1 MMPARTRRGDRNT
14 PMSYSGDSAM
24 RPMPVWYHETYT
36 EGISRS
42 ARFPRDRYRMLRE
55 RLNDLHGTGLIC
67 IESPEPAVRDT
78 LLIAHEQDYVD
89 RFLSGSL
96 DSKEVRRIGLE
107 PWTDAFLPRTMMII
121 GGAVEALAHVTRFGG
136 IAANMAGG
144 THHSHRSFGSG
155 YCVFNDLAICA
166 LLARD
171 EYGYERIAVLDLD
184 VHQGDGTATILE
196 DEEGIIT
203 ISVHGEKNFPFRK
216 AKSDHDFPL
225 PNGTGDEGYLCAVE
239 ESLAIIEDFS
249 PEIVLFQAGVDALEF
264 DALGNLNVSQDGMR
278 IRNDM
283 VFSSLGR
290 RTPCVLFMGGGY
302 SDPIEHTINAF
313 HDLFVAAAES
323 NALYGPH

>member
-1 MMPARTRRGDRNT
+1 
-14 PMSYSGDSAM
+14 MSYSGDSAM
-24 RPMPVWYHETYT
+24 RPMPVWYHEIYT
-36 EGISRS
+36 EGINRS

-55 RLNDLHGTGLIC
+55 RLNDLHGTGLIH
-67 IESPEPAVRDT
+67 IESPEPIDREI
-78 LLIAHEQDYVD
+78 LLVAHEQDYVD

-96 DSKEVRRIGLE
+96 NPKEVRRIGLE
-107 PWTDAFLPRTMMII
+107 PWTDAFVPRTMRII

-136 IAANMAGG
+136 VAANLAGG

-171 EYGYERIAVLDLD
+171 EHGCERIAVLDLD

-196 DEEGIIT
+196 GEEGIIT

-225 PNGTGDEGYLCAVE
+225 PNGTGDEGYLRAVK
-239 ESLAIIEDFS
+239 ESLSIIEDFS
-249 PEIVLFQAGVDALEF
+249 PDILLFQAGVDALEY
-264 DALGNLNVSQDGMR
+264 DALGNLDVSQDGMR
-278 IRNDM
+278 IRNGM
-283 VFSSLGR
+283 VFSSLDR

-302 SDPIEHTINAF
+302 SDPIEHTVDAF

-323 NALYGPH
+323 NALYDPH

>member
-1 MMPARTRRGDRNT
+1 MATASARRGDRNT
-14 PMSYSGDSAM
+14 PMSCSGDSAM

-36 EGISRS
+36 EGINRS

-55 RLNDLHGTGLIC
+55 GLNDLHGTGLIH
-67 IESPEPAVRDT
+67 IQSPEPIDRGT
-78 LLIAHEQDYVD
+78 LLIAHERDYVD

-96 DSKEVRRIGLE
+96 NPKEIRRIGLE
-107 PWTDAFLPRTMMII
+107 PWTDAFVPRTMMII

-136 IAANMAGG
+136 MAGNMAGG

-171 EYGYERIAVLDLD
+171 EHGYERIAVLDLD

-196 DEEGIIT
+196 GEEGIIT
-203 ISVHGEKNFPFRK
+203 VSVHGEKNFPFRK
-216 AKSDHDFPL
+216 ANSDHDFAL
-225 PNGTGDEGYLCAVE
+225 PNGTGDEGYLRAVK
-239 ESLAIIEDFS
+239 ESLDIIEAFS
-249 PEIVLFQAGVDALEF
+249 PEILLFQAGVDALEF
-264 DALGNLNVSQDGMR
+264 DALGNLEVSKDGMR

-283 VFSSLGR
+283 VFSFLDR

-302 SDPIEHTINAF
+302 SDPIEHTVDAF
-313 HDLFVAAAES
+313 HDLFEAAAES
-323 NALYGPH
+323 NALYRPP

>member
-1 MMPARTRRGDRNT
+1 MATASARRGDRNT
-14 PMSYSGDSAM
+14 PMSCSGDSAM

-36 EGISRS
+36 EGINRS

-55 RLNDLHGTGLIC
+55 RLNDLHGTGLIH
-67 IESPEPAVRDT
+67 IQSPEPIDRGT

-96 DSKEVRRIGLE
+96 NPKEIRRIGLE
-107 PWTDAFLPRTMMII
+107 PWTDGFVPRTMMII

-136 IAANMAGG
+136 MAGNMAGG

-171 EYGYERIAVLDLD
+171 EHGYERIAVLDLD

-196 DEEGIIT
+196 GEEGIIT
-203 ISVHGEKNFPFRK
+203 VSVHGEKNFPFRK
-216 AKSDHDFPL
+216 ANSDHDFPL
-225 PNGTGDEGYLCAVE
+225 PNGIGDEGYLHAVK
-239 ESLAIIEDFS
+239 ESLAIIEAFS
-249 PEIVLFQAGVDALEF
+249 PQILLFQAGVDALEF
-264 DALGNLNVSQDGMR
+264 DALGNLEVSKDGMR

-283 VFSSLGR
+283 VFSFLDR

-302 SDPIEHTINAF
+302 SDPIEHTVDAF
-313 HDLFVAAAES
+313 HDLFEAAAES
-323 NALYGPH
+323 NALYRPL